1 MISMSTKELRKVE
14 VIGKLAQ
21 KVINQEQAAQD
32 LGVSDRQIRRLLKKY
47 RKSGAS
53 GLISQKRGRPSNH
66 QLPKS
71 TKELTLALIQKHY
84 CDFGPTLAHEKVT
97 EKHGVNISVG
107 SVRRMMIAAGLWVDK
122 KVKKQCVHQLRK
134 RRSQE
139 GELVQM
145 DGSPHDWFE
154 GRAPYC
160 TLIQCVDDAT
170 GKILAA
176 LFVASEGIWT
186 YFSLMRQYLKKHGRP
201 RSFYVD
207 KHAVFR
213 VNAVGPLTGEGV
225 TQFGRAMKELGIEL
239 IFANS
244 APAKG
249 RIERANQTLQD
260 RPVKEMRLR
269 GISTID
275 AGNSFLPEFLDNF
288 NRRFAVVP
296 QNPNNAHQPLLK
308 DQDLDLIFTIQS
320 IRVLSKNL
328 TLSFKNVI
336 YQIHSEKS
344 SYVLRKA
351 RVCIREKES
360 GEIEILYRGK
370 SLKFSTYH
378 YQEKQGEVADSKRL
392 NEVVNNL
399 QFKQKKAKYK
409 PSNRHPWKRCAKG
422 PATVPPC

>member
-1 MISMSTKELRKVE
+1 
-14 VIGKLAQ
+14 
-21 KVINQEQAAQD
+21 
-32 LGVSDRQIRRLLKKY
+32 
-47 RKSGAS
+47 
-53 GLISQKRGRPSNH
+53 
-66 QLPKS
+66 
-71 TKELTLALIQKHY
+71 
-84 CDFGPTLAHEKVT
+84 
-97 EKHGVNISVG
+97 
-107 SVRRMMIAAGLWVDK
+107 
-122 KVKKQCVHQLRK
+122 
-134 RRSQE
+134 
-139 GELVQM
+139 
-145 DGSPHDWFE
+145 
-154 GRAPYC
+154 
-160 TLIQCVDDAT
+160 
-170 GKILAA
+170 
-176 LFVASEGIWT
+176 
-186 YFSLMRQYLKKHGRP
+186 
-201 RSFYVD
+201 
-207 KHAVFR
+207 
-213 VNAVGPLTGEGV
+213 
-225 TQFGRAMKELGIEL
+225 MKELGIEL

-260 RPVKEMRLR
+260 RLVKEMRLR

-288 NRRFAVVP
+288 SRRFAVVP